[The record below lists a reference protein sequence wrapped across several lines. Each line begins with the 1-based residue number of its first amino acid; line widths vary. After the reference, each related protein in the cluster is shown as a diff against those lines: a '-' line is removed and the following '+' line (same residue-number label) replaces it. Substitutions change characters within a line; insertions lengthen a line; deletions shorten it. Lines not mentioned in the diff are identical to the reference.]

1 MQPVIQMNR
10 LSVKWRIN
18 VKECAGDEA
27 EAEAGDSHEY
37 LGKGPLL
44 RLRTSKSAKASHKMK
59 AEKKSRAKIVQRLT
73 LKKMQRQNS
82 QSQTPMLWR
91 Y

>member
-18 VKECAGDEA
+18 VKECAVDVEEA
-27 EAEAGDSHEY
+27 EVGDSHEY
-37 LGKGPLL
+37 LGKGQLL
-44 RLRTSKSAKASHKMK
+44 RLRTSKSAKVSQMMK
-59 AEKKSRAKIVQRLT
+59 AEKKSKVKIVQRLT
-73 LKKMQRQNS
+73 LKKMQRHNS
-82 QSQTPMLWR
+82 QSLTPMLGR